1 MENKVEKKKRVYKSR
16 PKDPKKSL
24 AEAVVET
31 VNPKQKTTVKATE
44 WDTFHIKM
52 KFPRLVNP
60 ETNEVES
67 DEDYLKRFPK
77 PAHPGDLGWDLTAI
91 GVEYD
96 EEHDAYIYHTG
107 LYCETEEGDGC
118 HLMPRSGNA
127 KTDAYLCNSVGL
139 IETFLYRGE
148 FVVKFKNRD
157 SREIIVIQA
166 LMYEWLSMPWY
177 KKMFRNFEEWAELR
191 EQQLYKEFNAVAL
204 EYAPYEVGDRIVQVV
219 WNRFPKNFDTEI
231 VDVLS
236 ETVRGEGG
244 FGSTGK

>member
-31 VNPKQKTTVKATE
+31 VTPKQKTIVKATE

-60 ETNEVES
+60 ETNEIES
-67 DEDYLKRFPK
+67 DKDYLKRFPK
-77 PAHPGDLGWDLTAI
+77 PARPGDLGWDLTAI

-96 EEHDAYIYHTG
+96 EEHDTYVYHTG

-118 HLMPRSGNA
+118 HLMPRSSNA

-139 IETFLYRGE
+139 VETFTYRGE

-157 SREIIVIQA
+157 SREIIVMQA
-166 LMYEWLSMPWY
+166 LVYEWMSMPWY
-177 KKMFRNFEEWAELR
+177 KKLFRNFEDWAELR

-219 WNRFPKNFDTEI
+219 WNRFPKNFDTEL